1 MAHRS
6 ILIAFMIALAAS
18 AAPVSAQTYAVQK
31 ARRHFIT
38 VSYDALFTQ
47 ALHFAE
53 HPLEDLAGTG
63 VAAAQFEAYDY
74 RTRDGAVLIDVVE
87 FRKRGRGAGV
97 TLYPLGLSVGAA
109 LAIRG
114 TVEDLPVLRIDFDG
128 PGAPPDYALS
138 GARAY
143 DISAAIYVADRSAG
157 WGLGSHAFV
166 GGGVGRIRSDTR
178 DGERVFGEAGGGLS
192 SGPLGVE
199 LSVKFAMNRFT
210 DPVDHRFLTV
220 PVILR
225 GTLTF

>member
-128 PGAPPDYALS
+128 PGAPPDYALR

-199 LSVKFAMNRFT
+199 LSVKFALNRFT